1 MKCFHIFLFKL
12 AKFLLSSFHLVCLCA
27 VCLYIYIYIYIAFS
41 LCGAQEKHLFIMES
55 ESVLCSHMY
64 RVALLEQSHKSLHIC
79 VCLVLG
85 NTHVY
90 SLPLLLSN
98 PLVVLLLGL
107 FQFLSLSIFVFF
119 FFLLLLVAARAN
131 SACAGLAYKACS
143 ATWVLA
149 FDVGAASR
157 TLLSHTEITIA
168 ASPRHDGVAIRFFL
182 PCWNLSHKMAAS
194 TWQ

>member
-27 VCLYIYIYIYIAFS
+27 VCLYIYIYTLPFH
-41 LCGAQEKHLFIMES
+41 CVVPRKTPFIMES

-131 SACAGLAYKACS
+131 SACADLAYKACS

-157 TLLSHTEITIA
+157 TLLSHSEITIA